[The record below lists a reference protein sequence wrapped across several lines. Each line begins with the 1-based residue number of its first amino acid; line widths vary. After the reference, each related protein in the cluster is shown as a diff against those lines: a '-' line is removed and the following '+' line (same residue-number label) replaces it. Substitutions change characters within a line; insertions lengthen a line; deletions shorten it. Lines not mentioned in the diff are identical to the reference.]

1 MYQAITL
8 KQNIMKTYTYRVTDN
23 NFYNAFETTSHYDAM
38 AEVTERLEGSK
49 MVVTL
54 LDKTT
59 GIKKAYRWDAN
70 NNVVANY

>member
-1 MYQAITL
+1 MRR
-8 KQNIMKTYTYRVTDN
+8 YTYRVTDN

-54 LDKTT
+54 LDKFT
-59 GIKKAYRWDAN
+59 GIKKSYRWDAI
-70 NNVVANY
+70 NNVIAKY